1 MENIFLLFVFLYQ
14 YGARLSYL
22 HLSEATYSAFRLYSF
37 SMCVPWELN
46 PRPFALLMQC
56 STTEQQ
62 EHIKI
67 NVKSKVI

>member
-1 MENIFLLFVFLYQ
+1 MVQDYPIYINIYQKLL
-14 YGARLSYL
+14 SK
-22 HLSEATYSAFRLYSF
+22 ATYSAFRLYSF

-46 PRPFALLMQC
+46 PQPFAQLTQC
-56 STTEQQ
+56 SITEQQ